1 MTQSSPNA
9 RVGKVVATSLSL
21 NPGVPKN
28 PQSAVEV
35 YLEGIRG
42 DFHAGPINKHK
53 KSGPPEPNTR
63 SISIVAREVTE
74 AVSRALEIELKP
86 GDLGENFLVE
96 GLGDLSDLEPGDLV
110 RLGPTVT
117 VIVTKQNAPCSTLA
131 VHHPEIV
138 EFLKNQ
144 RGIVGRVLH
153 VGFVKPGDRAE
164 VRKK

>member
-1 MTQSSPNA
+1 MA
-9 RVGKVVATSLSL
+9 ATSLSA
-21 NPGVPKN
+21 NPGVPKH
-28 PQSAVEV
+28 PQSEVEV
-35 YLEGIRG
+35 YLDGIRG
-42 DFHAGPINKHK
+42 DYHSGPSNKHK

-63 SISIVAREVTE
+63 SISMVAREVIE
-74 AVSRALEIELKP
+74 NVSRALQIELKP

-96 GLGDLSDLEPGDLV
+96 GVGDLSDLQPGDLI

-117 VIVTKQNAPCSTLA
+117 VVVTKQNAPCSTLA

-144 RGIVGRVLH
+144 RGIVGRVLY

-164 VRKK
+164 VRKQ